1 MIEPCEHC
9 SVFAQS
15 DAPPLSF
22 RQRVPSALRDQPS
35 LLLSQSSEDVQLEVC
50 RIGHLGD
57 CNALMLLAA
66 LGGTEL
72 ALHDAGIDVPYGA
85 GVAAAQRWYH
95 ESA

>member
-1 MIEPCEHC
+1 VTAIVVPDGKDARHVIDAAFRRWDL
-9 SVFAQS
+9 SLGSGLGRLNAKVF
-15 DAPPLSF
+15 
-22 RQRVPSALRDQPS
+22 
-35 LLLSQSSEDVQLEVC
+35 

-72 ALHDAGIDVPYGA
+72 ALHDAGITVPYGA